1 MRAVPAVLACLLAAA
16 PAAHAGLP
24 QGFAGLYGD
33 DAFFG
38 DPGYRSSQ
46 LAMQSRVGV
55 ETVRQPLEWWRV
67 ERTPGNF
74 DFSEYDGYVADA
86 ATAGLSV
93 LPVLMGPPEFRS
105 SRPPESRSHAM
116 FPPQDNADFAA
127 FAGAAVRRYGAS
139 GSFWRTHT
147 DVPYLPIHSWQ
158 VWNEPNI
165 PNFWRSG
172 PDAKRYVAL
181 LEAGAA
187 AIHAADP
194 SAEVVAGGLPN
205 SNLGVPFL
213 EFLER
218 MYAAGAKG
226 SFDTL
231 AVHPYSPDVAGL
243 LSLVEGARTLMDRHG
258 DRSPLWITEFGWST
272 GGDASAFRVSE
283 RGQANRI
290 AAALSALVAERRD
303 LRLRGFILFK
313 WKDSLAPPGMAAD
326 PWPLHTGLLDSGG
339 APKRGFWAFA
349 RVVRA
354 LRRNPASWPPG
365 SAELARVSRRT
376 VQLSPRGYA
385 AVGLG
390 CGSDEAGACAGTLRL
405 RTAGPVSCRG
415 VSRPP
420 GSWLG
425 AARFRVVVAPSI
437 VPVRLTDAARELTR
451 CAGRIRVRATVAKPR
466 SAPTSAARAVEFV
479 IRAR

>member
-1 MRAVPAVLACLLAAA
+1 M
-16 PAAHAGLP
+16 
-24 QGFAGLYGD
+24 
-33 DAFFG
+33 
-38 DPGYRSSQ
+38 
-46 LAMQSRVGV
+46 
-55 ETVRQPLEWWRV
+55 
-67 ERTPGNF
+67 
-74 DFSEYDGYVADA
+74 ADA
-86 ATAGLSV
+86 ATAGLNV
-93 LPVLMGPPEFRS
+93 LPVLMGPPDFRS
-105 SRPPESRSHAM
+105 SRPPESRSRAM
-116 FPPQDNADFAA
+116 FPPADNADFAA
-127 FAGAAVRRYGAS
+127 FAGAAVRRYGAG

-147 DVPYLPIHSWQ
+147 DVPDLPIHSWQ

-172 PDAKRYVAL
+172 PNAKRYVAL

-213 EFLER
+213 EYLAR
-218 MYAAGAKG
+218 MYEAGAKG

-243 LSLVEGARTLMDRHG
+243 LALVESARTLMDRYG

-290 AAALSALVAERRD
+290 AAALSALVAERRM

-313 WKDSLAPPGMAAD
+313 WKDSLAPVGMAGD
-326 PWPLHTGLLDSGG
+326 PWPLHTGLLDPGG

-349 RVVRA
+349 RVVHA
-354 LRRNPASWPPG
+354 LRRNAKSWPPG
-365 SAELARVSRRT
+365 SAELTRISRRT
-376 VQLSPRGYA
+376 VRLSPRGYA

-390 CGSDEAGACAGTLRL
+390 CGSEETGACAGTLRL
-405 RTAGPVSCRG
+405 RTVEPLSCGGISRVAGSQ
-415 VSRPP
+415 
-420 GSWLG
+420 LG
-425 AARFRVVVAPSI
+425 AARFRVLVAPSV
-437 VPVRLTDAARELTR
+437 VPVRLTGAARALTQ
-451 CAGRIRVRATVAKPR
+451 CAGRIRVRATVAQQG
-466 SAPTSAARAVEFV
+466 SAQTSVAHAVEFV

>member
-1 MRAVPAVLACLLAAA
+1 MRPVLAVLACLLAAA

-24 QGFAGLYGD
+24 KGFVGLYGD

-46 LAMQSRVGV
+46 LAMQSHVGV

-67 ERTPGNF
+67 ERAPGNF
-74 DFSEYDGYVADA
+74 DFSDYDGYVADA
-86 ATAGLSV
+86 ATAGLNV

-105 SRPPESRSHAM
+105 SRPPDSRSRAM
-116 FPPQDNADFAA
+116 FPPKDNADFAA
-127 FAGAAVRRYGAS
+127 FAEAAVRRYGAS
-139 GSFWRTHT
+139 GSFWRSHT

-172 PDAKRYVAL
+172 PDARRYVAL

-187 AIHAADP
+187 AIRAADP

-213 EFLER
+213 QYLER
-218 MYAAGAKG
+218 MYEAGAKG

-231 AVHPYSPDVAGL
+231 AVHAYSRDVAGL
-243 LSLVEGARTLMDRHG
+243 LSLVESARTLMDRYG

-290 AAALSALVAERRD
+290 AGALSALVAERRM

-313 WKDSLAPPGMAAD
+313 WKDSLAPPETAGD
-326 PWPLHTGLLDSGG
+326 PWPLHTGLLDSRGG
-339 APKRGFWAFA
+339 PKRGFWAFA
-349 RVVRA
+349 RVVDG
-354 LRRNPASWPPG
+354 LRRHAASWPPG
-365 SAELARVSRRT
+365 SAKLARVSRRT
-376 VQLSPRGYA
+376 VRLSPRGYA
-385 AVGLG
+385 AVGVG
-390 CGSDEAGACAGTLRL
+390 CGSGEAGACAGTLRL
-405 RTAGPVSCRG
+405 RTVRPLSCGG
-415 VSRPP
+415 VSRAA
-420 GSWLG
+420 GSQLG
-425 AARFRVVVAPSI
+425 TARFRVIVAPSI
-437 VPVRLTDAARELTR
+437 VPVRLTGAARALTQ
-451 CAGRIRVRATVAKPR
+451 CAGRIRVRATVAEPR
-466 SAPTSAARAVEFV
+466 SAQTSGARAVEFV

>member
-1 MRAVPAVLACLLAAA
+1 MRAVLAVLACLFAAA
-16 PAAHAGLP
+16 PAAQAGLP
-24 QGFAGLYGD
+24 RGFVGLYGD

-38 DPGYRSSQ
+38 DPGYRSRQ
-46 LAMQSRVGV
+46 LAMESSVGV

-74 DFSEYDGYVADA
+74 DFSEYDGYVAA
-86 ATAGLSV
+86 AASARVNV

-105 SRPPESRSHAM
+105 SRPPGSRSRAM
-116 FPPQDNADFAA
+116 FPPEDNSDFAA

-172 PDAKRYVAL
+172 PNAKRYVAL
-181 LEAGAA
+181 LDAGAT

-205 SNLGVPFL
+205 SKLGVPFL
-213 EFLER
+213 DYLER
-218 MYAAGAKG
+218 MYKAGAKG

-243 LSLVEGARTLMDRHG
+243 LALVESARMLMDRYG

-290 AAALSALVAERRD
+290 AAALSALVAERRM

-313 WKDSLAPPGMAAD
+313 WKDSLAPPELAGD
-326 PWPLHTGLLDSGG
+326 PWPLHTGLLDADG

-349 RVVRA
+349 RTVHG
-354 LRRNPASWPPG
+354 LRRNAASWPPG

-376 VQLSPRGYA
+376 VRLSPQGYA

-405 RTAGPVSCRG
+405 RTAGPLGCGG
-415 VSRPP
+415 VSRAA
-420 GSWLG
+420 GSQLG
-425 AARFRVVVAPSI
+425 AATFRVVVAPSV
-437 VPVRLTDAARELTR
+437 VPVRLTGAARALTR
-451 CAGRIRVRATVAKPR
+451 CAGRIRVRATVAKPG
-466 SAPTSAARAVEFV
+466 SAQTPGARAVEFV
-479 IRAR
+479 LRAR